1 MNHADWVIVAIV
13 GISGL
18 ISLWRGFVR
27 EALSLVIWMSALSI
41 ALFFSDTLS
50 AYLVNLVET
59 PSLRKVSAFIIL
71 FVATLMVGGL
81 LSYILAALVK
91 MTGLTGTDRLLGM
104 VFGVARGLLLVLALL
119 ILVPPIVPINQDS
132 WWQESM
138 LIPQFLLM
146 QDWAIAMVNDIK
158 TLIFA

>member
-1 MNHADWVIVAIV
+1 MNHADWIIV
-13 GISGL
+13 GIVSLSAL

-27 EALSLVIWMSALSI
+27 EALSLVIWISALSI

-59 PSLRKVSAFIIL
+59 PSLRKVAAFLIL
-71 FVATLMVGGL
+71 FVATLIVGGII
-81 LSYILAALVK
+81 SYIVATLVK

-119 ILVPPIVPINQDS
+119 ILVPPIIPINQDA

-158 TLIFA
+158 SLFFA

>member
-1 MNHADWVIVAIV
+1 MNHADWIIV
-13 GISGL
+13 GIVSLSGL

-27 EALSLVIWMSALSI
+27 EALSLVIWLSALSI

-50 AYLVNLVET
+50 AYLVNWVDT
-59 PSLRKVSAFIIL
+59 ASLRKMAAFAIL
-71 FVATLMVGGL
+71 FVATLIVGGII
-81 LSYILAALVK
+81 SYIISALVK

-119 ILVPPIVPINQDS
+119 ILVPPIVPINQDQ
-132 WWQESM
+132 WWQQSL

-146 QDWAIAMVNDIK
+146 QDWAITLVNDIK
-158 TLIFA
+158 NVFFA

>member
-1 MNHADWVIVAIV
+1 MNHADWVIVSIV
-13 GISGL
+13 SISGL

-27 EALSLVIWMSALSI
+27 EALSLVIWLSALSI

-50 AYLVNLVET
+50 AYLINLVET
-59 PSLRKVSAFIIL
+59 PSLRKVATFLIL
-71 FVATLMVGGL
+71 FIATLIVGGL
-81 LSYILAALVK
+81 VSYILSALVK

-119 ILVPPIVPINQDS
+119 ILVPPIVPINQDA

-146 QDWAIAMVNDIK
+146 QDWAINMVNDIK
-158 TLIFA
+158 SLIFA